1 MEKQEKLEAIH
12 SGVQAAL
19 NSFKGLHLN
28 DLVYAENLLEDA
40 LEILEEMKDEQK
52 REIGQNLF

>member
-1 MEKQEKLEAIH
+1 MEKLETIH
-12 SGVQAAL
+12 SGVQSAL

-28 DLVYAENLLEDA
+28 DLVYAESLLEDV